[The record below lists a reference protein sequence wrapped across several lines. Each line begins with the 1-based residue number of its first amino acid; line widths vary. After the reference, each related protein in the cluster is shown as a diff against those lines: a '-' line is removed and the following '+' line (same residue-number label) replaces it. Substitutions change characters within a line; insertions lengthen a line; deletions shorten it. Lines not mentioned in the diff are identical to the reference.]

1 MDHIRHI
8 FLLKQVLSKSSLRF
22 KNIFS
27 TSLLNWELS
36 YILNSGHVWFKIAEF
51 NFHGQPQIKN
61 EEEEDHE
68 LHSFHLNIICVTFF
82 FDYFEN
88 FGCVNTTIAEK

>member
-22 KNIFS
+22 KNIFV
-27 TSLLNWELS
+27 TSLLNWEVNH
-36 YILNSGHVWFKIAEF
+36 ILNSGHVWFKITEF

-61 EEEEDHE
+61 EEEDHE
-68 LHSFHLNIICVTFF
+68 LHSFYSSIKCVTFF
-82 FDYFEN
+82 FDYFEK
-88 FGCVNTTIAEK
+88 FGCVKTTIAEK